1 MISSFLFLIGLT
13 GLALGGHFLVLFT
26 VQLAHYWKVKPIFLS
41 IVILGMGTSAPEWF
55 VTVISAFKNLS
66 DVALGNIIGSNI
78 ANIFLIL
85 GLTGIVYTH
94 KEEKQIKTFSL
105 PFLLVSFLCL
115 FLLAQDGTIS
125 RGDSLLLLALFIFY
139 LLLLTKNHKK
149 AKNQPSSPA
158 NVTLWRPMA
167 GLAMGFLFL
176 FAGSELTV
184 SSGVSL
190 GKTLGLSERFIGLF
204 MISIG
209 TSLPELATTL
219 ASVLKKKEE
228 LVLGN
233 IIGSNLFNT
242 LFVLGSAGL
251 LHPIKSSREFFID
264 YSFMFLACL
273 LLLILL
279 FVFRK
284 LPRSAAFLFL
294 TAYGFY
300 LCFTGEFILF

>member
-1 MISSFLFLIGLT
+1 MINSFLFLIGLI
-13 GLALGGHFLVLFT
+13 GLALGGHFLVLST
-26 VQLAHYWKVKPIFLS
+26 VQLAHYWKVKPVFLS

-78 ANIFLIL
+78 ANILLIL

-105 PFLLVSFLCL
+105 PFLLGSFLCL
-115 FLLAQDGTIS
+115 FLLAQDGTIG
-125 RGDSLLLLALFIFY
+125 RGDSLLLLGLFTLY
-139 LLLLTKNHKK
+139 LFLLTKSHKK
-149 AKNQPSSPA
+149 AENQPPPTA
-158 NVTLWRPMA
+158 NATLWRSTA
-167 GLAMGFLFL
+167 GLAVGFLFL

-219 ASVLKKKEE
+219 TSVLKKKEE

-242 LFVLGSAGL
+242 LFVLSSAGL
-251 LHPIKSSREFFID
+251 VHPIKSSQKFFID
-264 YSFMFLACL
+264 YSFMFLVCFL
-273 LLLILL
+273 LLMLL
-279 FVFRK
+279 FTFRK

-294 TAYGFY
+294 TAYGLY
-300 LCFTGEFILF
+300 LCFTGGLISF